1 MLRWV
6 LKKVEVVLTAREE
19 QRVVLLLRFE
29 IGDLSF
35 TDIMFKGLEVILICL
50 CVLDQVLFECYPLFL
65 FVGSLWFVC
74 RGGSWSPAIFALMA
88 TKTFTFSSCCL
99 TAPVPCFIFPSFR
112 RFDIAWW

>member
-50 CVLDQVLFECYPLFL
+50 GVLDQVLFDG
-65 FVGSLWFVC
+65 V
-74 RGGSWSPAIFALMA
+74 I
-88 TKTFTFSSCCL
+88 
-99 TAPVPCFIFPSFR
+99 FIFLTIIMTSKERIEGEAIMTTILHAIPVT
-112 RFDIAWW
+112 